1 MNTINAEDQL
11 RSILSEFYSLQSK
24 SRSSDLSDLPRENRQ
39 AVVTRAIAAIYRI
52 TSKNSTY
59 VQEVNRLLQS
69 MPAIHEHIKSV
80 IGVTEA
86 LLDDVRAGYV
96 LSVVELAH
104 ADVFGDF
111 LEMAQHLCDTKYK
124 DASAVIAGSALEAH
138 LRNLCQKTGIPVQT
152 TKPNGDV
159 VPKKADGMN
168 SDLAAST
175 VYSKLDQK
183 NETAWLDLRNKAAH
197 GLYNEYT
204 QEQVAIL
211 VTSIRDFITRY
222 PA

>member
-1 MNTINAEDQL
+1 MNTTNAEDQL
-11 RSILSEFYSLQSK
+11 RSILSEFYSLQSR
-24 SRSSDLSDLPRENRQ
+24 SRNNDMSDLPKENRQ
-39 AVVTRAIAAIYRI
+39 AVVTRAIAAIHRI
-52 TSKNSTY
+52 TGNNSAY
-59 VQEVNRLLQS
+59 VQEVSRLLQS
-69 MPAIHEHIKSV
+69 MPAIHLHTTSIM
-80 IGVTEA
+80 GVVEA
-86 LLDDVRAGYV
+86 LCTDIQAGYV
-96 LSVVELAH
+96 RSIVELAH

-124 DASAVIAGSALEAH
+124 DASAVIAGSTLEAH
-138 LRNLCQKTGIPVQT
+138 LRNLCQKAGVPVQT

-159 VPKKADGMN
+159 VPKKAEGMN
-168 SDLAAST
+168 SDLAAADT
-175 VYSKLDQK
+175 YSKLDQK
-183 NETAWLDLRNKAAH
+183 NVTAWLDLRNKAAH